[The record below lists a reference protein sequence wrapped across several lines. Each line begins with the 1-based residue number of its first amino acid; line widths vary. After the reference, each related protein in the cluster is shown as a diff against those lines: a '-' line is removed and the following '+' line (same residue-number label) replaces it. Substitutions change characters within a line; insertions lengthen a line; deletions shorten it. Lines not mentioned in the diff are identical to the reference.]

1 MSDWGA
7 HRLAAAGLTDA
18 AKGNMYGDF
27 EDWLEDK
34 FWPALMSTQGAHQD
48 PEQELS
54 SVEVEI
60 ATNARASSLRY
71 DVSLATVI
79 ENRRL
84 TAEGEPEKWHMEIQ
98 LPSDSDYQCGDYL
111 AVLPLN
117 SDESVRRVMK
127 HFQLPWDATITVKS
141 AGPSTIPSNTPLSI
155 YDVLR
160 SYVELAQPA
169 TRKTLKLC
177 ARYCSEKD
185 EQVAIHSLADDP
197 NLFSREITGK
207 RTSILDLLHQHPTI
221 SLPFADYLSLLPPLR
236 VRQYSISSTPLSSP
250 TTCTIT
256 YGVLTTTS
264 TSAPE
269 TLFHGVCG
277 TYLAHLTPG
286 DTIQVSIKPTAKST
300 FRLPLDPTKTPLLMF
315 AAGTGL
321 APFRGFL
328 QQRSKIL
335 AAQPALKLAPAILW
349 LGCRSETKDRLYADE
364 MDSYVVQGVVDI
376 RYAFSREPDSGAS
389 KGCRYVAERLEKLPK
404 DAEELMRLWRQGARV
419 YVCGSREFERSVGL
433 AARGVVVR
441 EVKTRMGR
449 GERVIKG
456 SEEER
461 MKALERLKGET
472 VEEKVESWFE
482 EMVSQR
488 VASDVFD

>member
-7 HRLAAAGLTDA
+7 HRLAAAGFTDA

-34 FWPALMSTQGAHQD
+34 FWPALMSSHGGVKDAEQD
-48 PEQELS
+48 IS
-54 SVEVEI
+54 SAEVEI

-84 TAEGEPEKWHMEIQ
+84 TAEGESEKRHMEIQ

-141 AGPSTIPSNTPLSI
+141 AGLSTIPSNTPLSI

-177 ARYCSEKD
+177 ARYCSETD
-185 EQVAIHSLADDP
+185 DQVALHSLADDP
-197 NLFSREITGK
+197 TQFSREILAK
-207 RTSILDLLHQHPTI
+207 RTSILDLLHQYPTI

-264 TSAPE
+264 TSTPD

-277 TYLAHLTPG
+277 TYLSHLTPG
-286 DTIQVSIKPTAKST
+286 DTLQVSIKPTANPT
-300 FRLPLDPTKTPLLMF
+300 FRLPLDPTKTPLLLF

-335 AAQPALKLAPAILW
+335 AAQPKIKLAPATLW
-349 LGCRSETKDRLYADE
+349 LGCRSETKDRLYAEE
-364 MDSYVVQGVVDI
+364 MDGYVAQGVVDI
-376 RYAFSREPDSGAS
+376 RYAFSREPEAS
-389 KGCRYVAERLEKLPK
+389 KGCKYVAERLEKIPD
-404 DAEELMRLWRQGARV
+404 DAEQLINLWRQGARV
-419 YVCGSREFERSVGL
+419 YVCGSREFEKSVGS

-441 EVKTRMGR
+441 EVKARMAR
-449 GERVIKG
+449 GERVFVG
-456 SEEER
+456 SEKER
-461 MKALERLKGET
+461 VKMMEKLKGET
-472 VEEKVESWFE
+472 VEEKVDSWFE